1 MVSLLHNEYEPQR
14 GPVNSMAATG
24 EICRLCPWCLYLEYG
39 GSGFFFF
46 SPSQRNI
53 CFISDSVYFIGIEQ
67 EDVDLQ
73 HENIA
78 SKETLSMA

>member
-1 MVSLLHNEYEPQR
+1 MISLLHNEYEPQR
-14 GPVNSMAATG
+14 GPVNLMAATG
-24 EICRLCPWCLYLEYG
+24 EICQLGTWYLYLECSA
-39 GSGFFFF
+39 SGFFFF
-46 SPSQRNI
+46 SSQRNI

-78 SKETLSMA
+78 SRETLSMA

>member
-1 MVSLLHNEYEPQR
+1 
-14 GPVNSMAATG
+14 MAATG
-24 EICRLCPWCLYLEYG
+24 EICRLGPWCLYLEYS

-46 SPSQRNI
+46 PSQRNI

>member
-1 MVSLLHNEYEPQR
+1 
-14 GPVNSMAATG
+14 MAATG
-24 EICRLCPWCLYLEYG
+24 EICQLGTWYLYLEFSA
-39 GSGFFFF
+39 SGFFF
-46 SPSQRNI
+46 SSQRNI

-78 SKETLSMA
+78 SRETLSMA